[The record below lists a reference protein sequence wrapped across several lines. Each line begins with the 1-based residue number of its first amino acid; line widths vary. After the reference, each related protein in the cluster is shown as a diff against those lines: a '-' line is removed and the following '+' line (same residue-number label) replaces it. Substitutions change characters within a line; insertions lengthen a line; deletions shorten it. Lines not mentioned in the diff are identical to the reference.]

1 LQNARRYSNNAL
13 FDPDSRPSLVPAKSC
28 STVQPHGCPEPVGR
42 VTAGQTSGRRIGCP
56 IGTATRSLAL
66 TRLMRATA
74 IIAGIILWFSL
85 SAVFTDAKI
94 WAGQPSFGAHR
105 QTLPAVSSF
114 ARFVTE
120 AAQRFDMPERWIH
133 AVMRVESDGDQR
145 SRSPKGAMGLMQIM
159 PRTWR
164 DLRAR
169 YGLGTNPYDPRDN
182 ILAGAAYLR
191 EMHNRYGVPGFLAA
205 YNAGPGRYE
214 RHLATGWPLPV
225 ETRAYVTKLVPLI
238 DGGQIRRGA
247 MANAFAQIQPRAT
260 VFVPRPERRLRGD
273 RAASSKRSSGSSRA
287 RATIDPSA
295 LAPCP
300 QKLFVRHVDE
310 DPSR

>member
-1 LQNARRYSNNAL
+1 VTNTCTVAR
-13 FDPDSRPSLVPAKSC
+13 
-28 STVQPHGCPEPVGR
+28 
-42 VTAGQTSGRRIGCP
+42 
-56 IGTATRSLAL
+56 
-66 TRLMRATA
+66 TRLVRATVM
-74 IIAGIILWFSL
+74 IAAVTVWFSL
-85 SAVFTDAKI
+85 SALFADARV
-94 WAGQPSFGAHR
+94 WAGQPSFDAHR
-105 QTLPAVSSF
+105 QTMPAVSSF

-120 AAQRFDMPERWIH
+120 AAQRFDIPERWIR
-133 AVMRVESDGDQR
+133 AVMRVESDEDQR

-159 PRTWR
+159 PATWR

-191 EMHNRYGVPGFLAA
+191 EMHDRYGMPGFLAA

-238 DGGQIRRGA
+238 DGGQIQRAA
-247 MANAFAQIQPRAT
+247 MANAFAQIQRRAT
-260 VFVPRPERRLRGD
+260 VFVPRPERRLCDD

-310 DPSR
+310 DHSR